1 MYQRKNTL
9 FFAFFVI
16 FSTFALSLG
25 EICSRGL
32 LSPILVPEKM
42 ITTEGITELVN
53 QYMEGSDIFLV
64 EVLVKSGNAIT
75 VQVDRPEGISI
86 EECVKISRF
95 LNESMDREVE
105 DYSLEVS
112 SPGLGG
118 PFRVRQQYEKNI
130 GREIEVLYT
139 DGIKMTGKLEKV
151 GDQGIVLKVN
161 GDDEEIGFDEIKT
174 AKAIISFN

>member
-1 MYQRKNTL
+1 MYQRKNNL

-32 LSPILVPEKM
+32 LSPILLPEKM

-53 QYMEGSDIFLV
+53 QYIEGTDIFLV
-64 EVLVKSGNAIT
+64 EILVKPGNAIT
-75 VQVDRPEGISI
+75 VHVDRPEGISI

-118 PFRVRQQYEKNI
+118 AFRVKQQYEKNI
-130 GREIEVLYT
+130 GRDIEVLYT
-139 DGIKMTGKLEKV
+139 DGIKVKGKLEKV
-151 GDQGIVLKVN
+151 GNEGIVLKVK
-161 GDDEEIGFDEIKT
+161 GDDEEINFTEIKT
-174 AKAIISFN
+174 AKVIISFN